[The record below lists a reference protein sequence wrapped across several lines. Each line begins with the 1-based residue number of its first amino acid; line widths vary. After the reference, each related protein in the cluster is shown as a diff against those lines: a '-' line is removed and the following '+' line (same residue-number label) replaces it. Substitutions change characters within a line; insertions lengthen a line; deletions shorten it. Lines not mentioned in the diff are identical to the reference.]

1 MTRVF
6 VIGTALFLCACA
18 PSGSDK
24 KGSDLQASCE
34 ALVSAETGVASGD
47 VQTTSTQSEATG
59 TVVSVSVAGAEAPWI
74 CRADVTGVITDV
86 EYSQEG

>member
-6 VIGTALFLCACA
+6 MIGAALFLSACA
-18 PSGSDK
+18 PVGSDR

-47 VQTTSTQSEATG
+47 VHATSTQSEATG
-59 TVVSVSVAGAEAPWI
+59 TLVSVSVAGAEAPWI
-74 CRADVTGVITDV
+74 CRADASGVITDV